1 MAYAL
6 TFPLTSCREAQL
18 HKDNVVIIWSIIT
31 TYSIWT
37 TTNNK
42 IG

>member
-18 HKDNVVIIWSIIT
+18 HKDNVIIWSIIT